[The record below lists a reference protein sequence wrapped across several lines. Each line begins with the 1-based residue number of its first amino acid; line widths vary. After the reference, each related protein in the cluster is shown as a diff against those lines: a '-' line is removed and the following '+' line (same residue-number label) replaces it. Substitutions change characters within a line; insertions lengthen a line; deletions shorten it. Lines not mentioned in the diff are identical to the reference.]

1 MKRIMY
7 LVVAGALTISIIAC
21 NNAETQKEESAAE
34 KTEMEMLVDN
44 YAEVELKTD
53 LSYLSDNQKEM
64 LGILIDVADIMEEIF
79 WMEAIGEK
87 DAFLA
92 DIDDEATRKYA
103 CINYGPWDR
112 LNGDKSFMEGFGE
125 KPKGAKYY
133 PVDITKAEFD
143 AWENENKNSW
153 YTLVKRDENG
163 DFYNVWYHE
172 AFADEINKAADLLEK
187 AADLAE
193 DEGFENFLRLRA
205 EAFRTDDYLASDLA
219 WMEMQENMIDFVV
232 GPIESYEDQFM
243 GNRSAHSGQLLIKD
257 IEWSEKLAYF
267 GQFLPE
273 LQASLPV
280 PEEYKQEEAHAN
292 ADMNVY
298 DVVYYGGDC
307 NAGGKNIAINLPNDP
322 RVHAQKG
329 SRKLQLKN
337 SMQAKFDKILVPIS
351 EVLVVEEQRENI
363 SFDAFFENVMFHE
376 VAHGLG
382 VKQTINSDE
391 TVRDALADYY
401 SGIEEAKADITGLF
415 LVTQLHKMEVIT
427 DKDLKDNYVTFLA
440 GIFRSV
446 RFGASSAHGKANMI
460 EFYYLME
467 NGAIERNDES
477 QYKVNFE
484 RMKEVIAEL
493 SGLIIQTQGD
503 GNYDF
508 TKKWLDEKGVVGETL
523 QADLDRVNDA
533 GIPKD
538 IVFKQGKD
546 VLGI

>member
-7 LVVAGALTISIIAC
+7 LVVAGVLTISMFAC
-21 NNAETQKEESAAE
+21 NNAETQKEEPAAE

-53 LSYLSDNQKEM
+53 LSHLSDNQKEM

-92 DIDDEATRKYA
+92 DIEDEATRKYA

-112 LNGDKSFMEGFGE
+112 LNGDKPFMEGYGE

-133 PVDITKAEFD
+133 PADITKEEFE

-163 DFYNVWYHE
+163 DLINVWYHE
-172 AFADEINKAADLLEK
+172 AFADRINKAADLLEK

-193 DEGFENFLRLRA
+193 DEGFENYLRLRA

-219 WMEMQENMIDFVV
+219 WMDMQENMIDFVV

-243 GNRSAHSGQLLIKD
+243 GYRAAHSGQLLIKD

-351 EVLVVEEQRENI
+351 EMLVVEAQRDNI
-363 SFDAFFENVMFHE
+363 TFDAFFENVMFHE

-382 VKQTINSDE
+382 VKQTINGDE

-401 SGIEEAKADITGLF
+401 SGLEEAKADITGLF
-415 LVTQLHKMEVIT
+415 LVTQLHEMEVIT

-467 NGAIERNDES
+467 NGAIERNDEG

-503 GNYDF
+503 GNYDY

>member
-7 LVVAGALTISIIAC
+7 LIVAGLATVSMLAC
-21 NNAETQKEESAAE
+21 NNAEKADETATE

-44 YAEVELKTD
+44 YAEVELTAD
-53 LSYLSDNQKEM
+53 LSHLSENQKEM
-64 LGILIDVADIMEEIF
+64 LGLLIEAADIMEEVF

-87 DAFLA
+87 EAFLET
-92 DIDDEATRKYA
+92 IDDEATRKYA

-112 LNGDKSFMEGFGE
+112 LNGDEPFIDGYGE

-133 PVDITKAEFD
+133 PADITKEEFE
-143 AWENENKNSW
+143 AWEDENKNSW
-153 YTLVKRDENG
+153 YTIVKRDENG
-163 DFYNVWYHE
+163 ELYNFWYHE
-172 AFADEINKAADLLEK
+172 AFAEEITKAADLLEK

-193 DEGFENFLRLRA
+193 DDGFEKYLRLRA
-205 EAFRTDDYLASDLA
+205 EAFRTDEYLASDLA
-219 WMEMQENMIDFVV
+219 WMEMQDNMIDFVV

-243 GNRSAHSGQLLIKD
+243 GYRAAHSGQLLIKD

-298 DVVYYGGDC
+298 EVIYYAGDC
-307 NAGGKNIAINLPNDP
+307 NAAGKNIAINLPNDP

-337 SMQAKFDKILVPIS
+337 AMKAKFDKILVPIS
-351 EVLVVEEQRENI
+351 DMLIVEEQRSHI

-382 VKQTINSDE
+382 VKQTINGDE

-401 SGIEEAKADITGLF
+401 SGLEEAKADITGLY
-415 LVTQLHKMEVIT
+415 LVTKLHEMEVIT
-427 DKDLKDNYVTFLA
+427 GEDLQDNYVTFLA

-460 EFYYLME
+460 EFYYLMD
-467 NGAIERNDES
+467 NGAIERNEEG
-477 QYKVNFE
+477 QYKINFE
-484 RMKEVIAEL
+484 RMKEVVAEL

-503 GNYDF
+503 GNYDYAQ
-508 TKKWLDEKGVVGETL
+508 KWLDEKGIVGETL

-533 GIPKD
+533 GIAKD